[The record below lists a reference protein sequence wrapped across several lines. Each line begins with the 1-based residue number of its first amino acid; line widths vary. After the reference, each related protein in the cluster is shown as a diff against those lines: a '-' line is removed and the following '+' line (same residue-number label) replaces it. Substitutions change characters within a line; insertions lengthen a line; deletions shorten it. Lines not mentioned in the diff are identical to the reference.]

1 MKTDHVSTSNEVS
14 LDDRTMKPVKYQ
26 SNPFYLCFEM
36 FNTFFEKNT
45 WWAVALLISGLL
57 SAFVSTA
64 GNFLSSLS
72 DMSSQPV
79 QAATINEFTSADG
92 FTGIGLI
99 FVIAISLI
107 LLVLI
112 ITTTILQVFIG
123 NVFQYVAL
131 RNNDRH
137 SVGLNE
143 AFSAVWKRFP
153 RLLLAQFLAL
163 LKIIAWSFLL
173 IIPGIIAAYRYSLL
187 AYVILDES
195 ETKKGIS
202 DSHERTKALI
212 AGRKREAFGVST
224 VAGLLPIVGPLNQVM
239 GSSRLYRQL
248 QVFHDGKLQKPP
260 VHWLNYLGFIL
271 VAFFGTIALIGLIL
285 IVSTQL

>member
-1 MKTDHVSTSNEVS
+1 M
-14 LDDRTMKPVKYQ
+14 
-26 SNPFYLCFEM
+26 
-36 FNTFFEKNT
+36 
-45 WWAVALLISGLL
+45 
-57 SAFVSTA
+57 
-64 GNFLSSLS
+64 
-72 DMSSQPV
+72 
-79 QAATINEFTSADG
+79 
-92 FTGIGLI
+92 
-99 FVIAISLI
+99 
-107 LLVLI
+107 
-112 ITTTILQVFIG
+112 QVFIG

-131 RNNDRH
+131 RNNDGH